1 MEKFSQKYILVQD
14 RVGITER
21 RQRNLLSPGLSVIDL
36 ILRGELLEALPEDEQ
51 PNDSSKIALVGI
63 VCKSLRLECGK
74 ECIIRL
80 TEEDVNLLLAISSV
94 EERYQTYM
102 DKPLLFLGRNIGPGS
117 EVFVT
122 VKDDSR
128 KLPGIVWY
136 KGELPSCSGTMFG
149 VELTVSIR
157 FYMLKSLICGFDVPP
172 NMMLTKMLTCL
183 TASFCLWINP
193 SFLLLP
199 VCRVWHVHV

>member
-1 MEKFSQKYILVQD
+1 MEKLSQKYILLQD
-14 RVGITER
+14 RVGYTVER
-21 RQRNLLSPGLSVIDL
+21 SFLSLGLSTTQV
-36 ILRGELLEALPEDEQ
+36 LRGELLEALPEDEQ

-63 VCKSLRLECGK
+63 DRKSLRLDCGMD
-74 ECIIRL
+74 CIIRL
-80 TEEDVNLLLAISSV
+80 TEEDTNLLLGISSCG
-94 EERYQTYM
+94 ERYQTYR
-102 DKPLLFLGRNIGPGS
+102 DRALLDFGRRIEIGS
-117 EVFVT
+117 KVFVT

-172 NMMLTKMLTCL
+172 NMLTKMLTCL